1 MASNFAVD
9 GNEITFVKKLLTE
22 LYPNS
27 SFSMVSD
34 TYDYWNNI
42 LDAKTDFILHQVNC
56 QGVMGS
62 GVAKTL
68 RQYENGLLHNTC

>member
-1 MASNFAVD
+1 M
-9 GNEITFVKKLLTE
+9 
-22 LYPNS
+22 S
-27 SFSMVSD
+27 SIKII
-34 TYDYWNNI
+34 NGNI

-68 RQYENGLLHNTC
+68 RQYENGLFQLYYLMYNKVTEAGFSLLGLNVYFWWRNHGESKS